1 MSQSQ
6 LFINSNSNVHNLN
19 KINDGYWEPHSSSI
33 DFCETNYLHTNLIV
47 EVHNVWSSI
56 LGLSLFGIVGIIY
69 GNPTKETRTFIYY
82 FILFIIGIGS
92 ACLHGTLHWY
102 YQSSDELPMLWLVL
116 CGVYAVIEVDS
127 PAGQPKYPN
136 LALYLIGVSCLN
148 TAIYYRFQHLFIVF
162 FINFN
167 MIVYAMVYKHLQ
179 IAWRIYKRVK
189 EEERLKEEEATT
201 KGNSSN
207 NWRTRNDKIALR
219 FYIWHAIVYT
229 LIASPLWVLDQFHCE
244 YLLPI
249 YNNKLPGVLQGC
261 TLHVLWHVFAG
272 LGAYYFG
279 QFLCTVRATTLGIS
293 CDTRRVLLGVLPV
306 VVVVDDDKSIAASS
320 GNEKKD

>member
-6 LFINSNSNVHNLN
+6 FINNNSNVHILN

-47 EVHNVWSSI
+47 EIHNVWSSI

-69 GNPTKETRTFIYY
+69 GNPTNETRTFIYY

-207 NWRTRNDKIALR
+207 NWRTRNDKIALK

-306 VVVVDDDKSIAASS
+306 VVVVDDDKSIVASS

>member
-1 MSQSQ
+1 MSESQ
-6 LFINSNSNVHNLN
+6 FINNNSNVHNLI
-19 KINDGYWEPHSSSI
+19 KIDGYWEPHSSSI

-201 KGNSSN
+201 KGSNN

-219 FYIWHAIVYT
+219 FYVWHAIVYT

>member
-6 LFINSNSNVHNLN
+6 FINNNSNVHNLN

-47 EVHNVWSSI
+47 EIHNVWSSI

-69 GNPTKETRTFIYY
+69 GNPTNETRTFIYY

-201 KGNSSN
+201 KGNSNN

>member
-6 LFINSNSNVHNLN
+6 FINNNSNVHILN

-47 EVHNVWSSI
+47 EIHNVWSSI

-69 GNPTKETRTFIYY
+69 GNPTNERRTFIYY
-82 FILFIIGIGS
+82 FILFKIDIGS

-207 NWRTRNDKIALR
+207 NWRTRNDKIALK

>member
-6 LFINSNSNVHNLN
+6 FINNNSNVHILN

-33 DFCETNYLHTNLIV
+33 DFCETNYLHRNLIV
-47 EVHNVWSSI
+47 EIHNVWSSI

-69 GNPTKETRTFIYY
+69 GNPTNETRTFIYY

-136 LALYLIGVSCLN
+136 LALYLTGISCLN

-306 VVVVDDDKSIAASS
+306 VVVVDDDKNIATSS